1 MGEIEDSHGT
11 NEPVLTKTP
20 SVDES
25 EPQKQLIVQIPRV
38 AARTIT
44 GPANQ
49 LNNGAIDW
57 YNRYILNLAHVK
69 IY

>member
-1 MGEIEDSHGT
+1 MGEIDDSHST
-11 NEPVLTKTP
+11 NEPVLAKTP
-20 SVDES
+20 SVDET
-25 EPQKQLIVQIPRV
+25 EHQKQLVVQIPRV

-57 YNRYILNLAHVK
+57 YSKSI
-69 IY
+69 